1 MTMHETTRRRFVAG
15 MAAVPAMPLA
25 LGSLSRAALA
35 ETRLRL
41 FWWGNPERDKRTFQV
56 VDVYKKKNPDVQ
68 VDAEAIGWTDYWP
81 KMATQAAGR
90 NMADVVQM
98 DYRYLYEYARRN
110 QLEPL
115 DEYVGEE
122 LDLSRFDPTFL
133 DSGRFQGKLYAVP
146 WTVNSTACYY
156 DTVRLNEFGVTM
168 PDWRWT
174 WDDLK
179 TVARD
184 IKKQAPEGYAAVA
197 NKGIWEPMLEF
208 FLRQRGKALYTEDGE
223 IASTQEDVT
232 DYFGLWDSLRQEGL
246 VPAADVTTRDIGGL
260 DALPLTGRKCAID
273 FAHSNQI
280 IGLQALVPN
289 ELGVTMLPNL
299 AGGRPGQYL
308 KPSMLISMS
317 RTSPNKDGAVK
328 LLAFLAY
335 DLDAAA
341 VLGVERGVPGDKQ
354 AREFLLDKVNPVER
368 KMIDYLDIVAGNVSP
383 LPPPP
388 PKGAGEVETLLR
400 RFYPELA
407 FGRMDV
413 KDGSE
418 RFFKQTQAVLRRA

>member
-1 MTMHETTRRRFVAG
+1 MMLRTTRRRFATG
-15 MAAVPAMPLA
+15 AATALALPLA
-25 LGSLSRAALA
+25 LGAAGRKALA

-56 VDVYKKKNPDVQ
+56 VDLYKKKFPDVQ

-81 KMATQAAGR
+81 KMATQASGR

-98 DYRYLYEYARRN
+98 DYRYLYEYARRR
-110 QLEPL
+110 QLESL
-115 DEYVGEE
+115 DDYMGQD
-122 LDLSRFDPTFL
+122 LDLSRFDPEFL
-133 DSGRFQGKLYAVP
+133 DSGRFQGELYAVP
-146 WTVNSTACYY
+146 WTVNSVACYY
-156 DTVRLNEFGVTM
+156 DTVVAKQANVTM

-179 TVARD
+179 KVAREL
-184 IKKQAPEGYAAVA
+184 KKGAPEGYAAVA
-197 NKGIWEPMLEF
+197 DKGIWEPMLEF
-208 FLRQRGKALYTEDGE
+208 FVRQRGKALYDEEGE
-223 IASTQEDVT
+223 IAFTQEDVT
-232 DYFGLWDSLRQEGL
+232 DYFGLWAGLRQEGL
-246 VPAADVTTRDIGGL
+246 TPAADVTTRDIGGL
-260 DALPLTGRKCAID
+260 DALPITGRKCVID
-273 FAHSNQI
+273 FAHSNQV

-289 ELGVTMLPNL
+289 ELGMTMLPNDPK
-299 AGGRPGQYL
+299 GRPGQYL
-308 KPSMLISMS
+308 KPSMLISVS
-317 RTSPNKDGAVK
+317 RTSPAKPEAVK
-328 LLAFLAY
+328 LTGFLAY

-341 VLGVERGVPGDKQ
+341 ILGVERGVPGDKQ
-354 AREFLLDKVNPVER
+354 AREFLLDKVNPTER

-413 KDGSE
+413 KEGAE
-418 RFFKQTQAVLRRA
+418 RFYKQAQAVIRRA

>member
-1 MTMHETTRRRFVAG
+1 MHETTRRRFAG
-15 MAAVPAMPLA
+15 SLAAASALPLA
-25 LGSLSRAALA
+25 LGNLSRAALA
-35 ETRLRL
+35 QTRLRL

-56 VDVYKKKNPDVQ
+56 VDVYKQKNADVQ

-98 DYRYLYEYARRN
+98 DYRYLYEYARRR

-115 DEYVGEE
+115 DEHMGKG
-122 LDLSRFDPTFL
+122 LDLSRFDPKFL

-146 WTVNSTACYY
+146 WTVNSFACYY
-156 DTVRLNEFGVTM
+156 DTVRLKEFGVTM

-174 WDDLK
+174 WDDLR
-179 TVARD
+179 TVARE
-184 IKKQAPEGYAAVA
+184 IKKKAPEGYAAVA
-197 NKGIWEPMLEF
+197 DKGIWEPMLEF
-208 FLRQRGKALYTEDGE
+208 FLRQRGKALYTEEGQL
-223 IASTQEDVT
+223 AFTQEDIT

-260 DALPLTGRKCAID
+260 DAMPLTGRKAAID

-308 KPSMLISMS
+308 KPSMLISVS
-317 RTSPNKDGAVK
+317 QTSQNKEAAIALTG
-328 LLAFLAY
+328 FLAY

-341 VLGVERGVPGDKQ
+341 VLGVERGVPGDQ
-354 AREFLLDKVNPVER
+354 RAREFLLDKVNPVER
-368 KMIDYLDIVAGNVSP
+368 KMIDYLDVVADNVSP

-413 KDGSE
+413 KEGSE
-418 RFFKQTQAVLRRA
+418 RFFKQTQAILRRA